1 VIGVMLKQGKLNM
14 KIEELKRLFD
24 EENTDEIVWAGECK
38 DCRCEVEVIAK
49 RSDSEIS
56 ISGGVVYN
64 PKIDG
69 NREYFLKCDE
79 CYKRDPVLRDWQP
92 VECYSRIVG
101 YLRPTSNWN
110 GAKKSEFGMRRNFKQ
125 P

>member
-1 VIGVMLKQGKLNM
+1 M
-14 KIEELKRLFD
+14 KIEELKKLFD
-24 EENTDEIVWAGECK
+24 EEKTNEIAWAGECK
-38 DCRCEVEVIAK
+38 DCRQEVEVVAK
-49 RSDSEIS
+49 RSDNEIL

-64 PKIDG
+64 PMIDG
-69 NREYFLKCDE
+69 NREYFLKCDA
-79 CYKRDPVLRDWQP
+79 CYKKDPVLRDWQP

-110 GAKKSEFGMRRNFKQ
+110 GAKRSEFEMRKTFKQ